1 MGKQIISQ
9 KRGKGGPTYRVPNYH
24 FQPKLEY
31 KDMPG
36 VVIDIVNARPR
47 FVPLAAIRWADG
59 SKGWVPAPEG
69 LKVGDAIEDRLKQL
83 GQIDVGSHIFAI
95 ESTPHSGPKFCRTS
109 PALLFS
115 KEPTACIV
123 SLPSKQQKVFDPACR
138 ALIGVPAGDG
148 RLDKPWAKAGKRWHA
163 MRARGK
169 LYPRTSA
176 NKMGA
181 VSHPFGG
188 ATGKGRPKTIS
199 RNAPPGAKVGSIS
212 SRRTG
217 RRKG

>member
-31 KDMPG
+31 KNMPG
-36 VVIDIVNARPR
+36 YVVDIVNARPR
-47 FVPLAAIRWADG
+47 FVPLAEIKWADG
-59 SKGWVPAPEG
+59 SKSWIPSPEG
-69 LKVGDAIEDRLKQL
+69 IKVGDRIEQKLKRL
-83 GQIDVGSHIFAI
+83 GEIDVGTQIFAI
-95 ESTPHSGPKFCRTS
+95 ETTPNSGPKLCRTS

-115 KEPTACIV
+115 KDETCIV
-123 SLPSKQQKVFDPACR
+123 ALPSKKQKILDPNCR
-138 ALIGVPAGDG
+138 ALIGIPAGDG
-148 RLDKPWAKAGKRWHA
+148 RVDKPWAKAGKKWHA
-163 MRARGK
+163 MRAKGK

-176 NKMGA
+176 NRMGV

-188 ATGKGRPKTIS
+188 TTGKGRPKTVS
-199 RNAPPGAKVGSIS
+199 RHAPPGAKVGSIS

-217 RRKG
+217 RRK